1 MSYDEFEYDFYST
14 KELSNLLTE
23 GEGHF
28 TIMQVV
34 PKNSKA
40 GNAMLVVTFS
50 VTDANGKTLDCVE
63 YLIRGNDDASK
74 KRLATKIKNIANAI
88 NKPGLYAER
97 VKLKPNDL
105 LGYKGKCIIKTQDGG
120 GDYPDKS
127 IISKYI
133 NAVVKEEKDYSAELG
148 DQEVPF

>member
-1 MSYDEFEYDFYST
+1 MSYDDFEYDYFST
-14 KELSNLLTE
+14 KELSNLLAE
-23 GEGHF
+23 GEGSF

-50 VTDANGKTLDCVE
+50 VTDTNGKALDCIE
-63 YLIRGNDDASK
+63 YLIRGNDEASK

-88 NKPGLYAER
+88 NKPGLYAEG
-97 VKLKPNDL
+97 VKLKPHDL
-105 LGYKGKCIIKTQDGG
+105 LGYKGKCLIRTQDGG

-127 IISKYI
+127 VISKYI
-133 NAVVKEEKDYSAELG
+133 SAIVVEQIDHSKDLVE
-148 DQEVPF
+148 DEVPF